1 MQSLKKEVSDDVD
14 FLITDKHEGLLKINA
29 MILMGMVKSSQ
40 SFQNSKFAMSSGVIL
55 LTEGSTKKALFH

>member
-29 MILMGMVKSSQ
+29 MILMGMVK
-40 SFQNSKFAMSSGVIL
+40 FPKVSKIASL
-55 LTEGSTKKALFH
+55 LCLQELFY

>member
-55 LTEGSTKKALFH
+55 STEDSTKRALFH